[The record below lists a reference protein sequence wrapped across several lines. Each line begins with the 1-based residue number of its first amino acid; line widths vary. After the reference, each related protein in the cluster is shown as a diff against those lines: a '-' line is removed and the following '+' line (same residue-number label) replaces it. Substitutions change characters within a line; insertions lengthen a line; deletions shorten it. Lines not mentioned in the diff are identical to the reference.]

1 MALSLGRGF
10 VLGAGQGIAS
20 GADGCFRAEIL
31 GLILFRHIQGPGI
44 SMELS
49 KDSTYDEV
57 CEALTERLR
66 EEGQAET
73 LHLEDPQQLRF
84 TGQQSWTAT
93 IPKTAPFKW
102 RQWDALHQVHPVF
115 LLVPSLAEAHSN
127 RASEGSSPGRQVYA
141 LLSGAMKCPAPVNIV
156 TGVAERPEAALHL
169 LLM

>member
-1 MALSLGRGF
+1 MLRLSSHL
-10 VLGAGQGIAS
+10 
-20 GADGCFRAEIL
+20 
-31 GLILFRHIQGPGI
+31 QGPGI

-66 EEGQAET
+66 EEGQAEA

-102 RQWDALHQVHPVF
+102 RQWDALHQVNA
-115 LLVPSLAEAHSN
+115 LRTLSTQSDC
-127 RASEGSSPGRQVYA
+127 RGTQYGSCAAWCRTLTSH
-141 LLSGAMKCPAPVNIV
+141 CP
-156 TGVAERPEAALHL
+156 
-169 LLM
+169 